1 MHDWIMNI
9 GYAVLKYF
17 YSIDVESLKDALY
30 IMGIGMLGLFIV
42 TGVIILTITL
52 LDKVFSEKTPSKK
65 EDK

>member
-9 GYAVLKYF
+9 GYAILKYF

-30 IMGIGMLGLFIV
+30 IMGIGMLGIFIV

>member
-17 YSIDVESLKDALY
+17 YSIDVEGLKDALY
-30 IMGIGMLGLFIV
+30 IMGVGMLGIFIV

-52 LDKVFSEKTPSKK
+52 LDKLFSK
-65 EDK
+65 